1 VAQGQA
7 SIATV
12 APTTTSPALA
22 ATAQVAVT
30 TTSVPASTTTVKT
43 ASTTSTS
50 VALLQQPTD
59 SVAPPVIP
67 KVSLGESALNVGGV
81 STKVDLTRVN
91 NQLVMKSGAL
101 QATLSGLDEQG
112 ATRALDSDGNLRL
125 TAGDVVKINM
135 GGFEP
140 GSDVDV
146 WMFSTPYHLGTA
158 VVGAD
163 GTVSGSFTVPKDIE
177 DGAHRIAIT
186 TRLTNGKE
194 ATFTLGVAVG
204 EIAKTSTLTRIL
216 IAIPIALAI
225 GFGLILPTQIRRRRR
240 LQG

>member
-1 VAQGQA
+1 
-7 SIATV
+7 
-12 APTTTSPALA
+12 
-22 ATAQVAVT
+22 
-30 TTSVPASTTTVKT
+30 
-43 ASTTSTS
+43 
-50 VALLQQPTD
+50 
-59 SVAPPVIP
+59 
-67 KVSLGESALNVGGV
+67 
-81 STKVDLTRVN
+81 
-91 NQLVMKSGAL
+91 MKSGAL

-158 VVGAD
+158 VVGSD

-186 TRLTNGKE
+186 TKLTDGKE

-225 GFGLILPTQIRRRRR
+225 GFGLILPTQIRRRRH
-240 LQG
+240 LAL

>member
-1 VAQGQA
+1 
-7 SIATV
+7 
-12 APTTTSPALA
+12 LA

-43 ASTTSTS
+43 ATTTTTTTT
-50 VALLQQPTD
+50 VVPLQQ
-59 SVAPPVIP
+59 SIASIAPPVIP
-67 KVSLGESALNVGGV
+67 KVSTGESALNVGGV
-81 STKVDLTRVN
+81 STKIELTREN

-163 GTVSGSFTVPKDIE
+163 GTVVGSFTVPKDIE

-186 TRLTNGKE
+186 TKLTDGKE

-225 GFGLILPTQIRRRRR
+225 GFGLILPTQIRRRRH
-240 LQG
+240 LAL